1 MNSVIWVRVGAIVG
15 ALGVLLGSFGA
26 HGLAPTREALNA
38 MAPSQREPIEHRLAN
53 FDTGVRYH
61 MYHALAIVG
70 VGLAAASRGRSRS
83 FDAAGWLF
91 LLGIAAFSGALYG
104 LGVGGPKW
112 LGMVAPIG
120 GLALIFGWIAL
131 AVGASDRR

>member
-1 MNSVIWVRVGAIVG
+1 MNGMSWVRVGAIVG

-26 HGLAPTREALNA
+26 HGLSPSRGALNA

-70 VGLAAASRGRSRS
+70 VGLAVAGRGRSRS
-83 FDAAGWLF
+83 MDAAGSLF
-91 LLGIAAFSGALYG
+91 LLGIAGFSGALYG
-104 LGVGGPKW
+104 LGVGGPSW
-112 LGMVAPIG
+112 LGMVAPLG
-120 GLALIFGWIAL
+120 GLALIFGWVAL